1 MEISFVRTFQRARNS
16 ITQFSLQKR
25 IKGANLFSLNGRN
38 QTNIMR
44 KTAWKMGF
52 ILLTFMS
59 LKIEEYF
66 LTRRCVASPPS
77 SKTMLGCHESALMH
91 LSMHHLSKEE
101 RIFDEDTELKNSNSS
116 LEFFNEHIHVKNN
129 LNEKKISA

>member
-1 MEISFVRTFQRARNS
+1 MEISFVRTFQRERNS
-16 ITQFSLQKR
+16 ITQFSLQKKNQR
-25 IKGANLFSLNGRN
+25 SQSFSLNGRN
-38 QTNIMR
+38 QTNEMR
-44 KTAWKMGF
+44 KTAWEMGF

-101 RIFDEDTELKNSNSS
+101 KDI
-116 LEFFNEHIHVKNN
+116 
-129 LNEKKISA
+129 

>member
-1 MEISFVRTFQRARNS
+1 MEISFVRTFQRERNS
-16 ITQFSLQKR
+16 ITQFSLQKKNQR
-25 IKGANLFSLNGRN
+25 SQSFSLNGRN
-38 QTNIMR
+38 QTNEMR
-44 KTAWKMGF
+44 KTAWEMGF

-91 LSMHHLSKEE
+91 LSMHHLSREE

-116 LEFFNEHIHVKNN
+116 LAIFTEHIHVE
-129 LNEKKISA
+129 LTI